1 MRKGRESFR
10 AERRDTANQ
19 RENER
24 ERNRKRE
31 KERNE
36 SQRSQELF
44 EEVTPLF
51 SQRALERGVKGY

>member
-10 AERRDTANQ
+10 AERRID
-19 RENER
+19 E
-24 ERNRKRE
+24 RE
-31 KERNE
+31 KERE

-51 SQRALERGVKGY
+51 FQRALERGVKGY

>member
-10 AERRDTANQ
+10 AERRID
-19 RENER
+19 ER
-24 ERNRKRE
+24 EKER
-31 KERNE
+31 ERNE

-44 EEVTPLF
+44 EEMTPLF

>member
-1 MRKGRESFR
+1 MERRVKRCEKEGNLSGRKGES
-10 AERRDTANQ
+10 T
-19 RENER
+19 
-24 ERNRKRE
+24 RE
-31 KERNE
+31 KKRERNE

>member
-1 MRKGRESFR
+1 MERRVKRCEEKGNLSGRKGES
-10 AERRDTANQ
+10 T
-19 RENER
+19 
-24 ERNRKRE
+24 RE
-31 KERNE
+31 KKRERNE

>member
-10 AERRDTANQ
+10 AERRID
-19 RENER
+19 E
-24 ERNRKRE
+24 RE
-31 KERNE
+31 KERE

-51 SQRALERGVKGY
+51 SQRALERGVKGF